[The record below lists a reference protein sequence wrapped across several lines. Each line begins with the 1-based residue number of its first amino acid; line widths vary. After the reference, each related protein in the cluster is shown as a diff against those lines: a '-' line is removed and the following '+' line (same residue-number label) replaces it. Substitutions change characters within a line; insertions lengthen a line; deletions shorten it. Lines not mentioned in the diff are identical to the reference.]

1 MVLNMALNTIKPNQT
16 STIFQLY
23 HGGQFYLWRKPEYSC
38 LEKYRVN
45 DPGVIIIDI
54 YIDIDIKVGL
64 CESPIGCVL
73 TEFVLILKAY
83 YYISDKRRC
92 SNSIK

>member
-1 MVLNMALNTIKPNQT
+1 MVFYAMLSTIKSNPTKCIYNV
-16 STIFQLY
+16 LVVN
-23 HGGQFYLWRKPEYSC
+23 SC

-54 YIDIDIKVGL
+54 YIDIDIDIKVGL

>member
-1 MVLNMALNTIKPNQT
+1 
-16 STIFQLY
+16 
-23 HGGQFYLWRKPEYSC
+23 

-64 CESPIGCVL
+64 CESPIRCVL
-73 TEFVLILKAY
+73 IEVVLILKAY

-92 SNSIK
+92 SYSIK

>member
-1 MVLNMALNTIKPNQT
+1 MVFNAMLSTIKSNPTKCIYNV
-16 STIFQLY
+16 LVVN
-23 HGGQFYLWRKPEYSC
+23 SC